1 MKNQIEEILPLIPS
15 SADEVTD
22 FLFENLSLS
31 FLGNPNIQHDKYP
44 HYTWP
49 SAYWN
54 HSSFSLDVVTLH
66 QTTW

>member
-22 FLFENLSLS
+22 FLFEKLSLS

-44 HYTWP
+44 HYT
-49 SAYWN
+49 
-54 HSSFSLDVVTLH
+54 
-66 QTTW
+66 